1 VLKCRFIAK
10 PDWILFAITISCVVL
25 SACAN
30 VKVANSADSSTVLET
45 IAGCNLTDSDKAQ
58 NLTLTFR
65 DFDQVGT
72 LPSTARKLSEREC
85 YAQAALAGQD
95 YLAKKEGLGARE
107 INILT
112 WHLAQNLASSG
123 AEQEAALL
131 MLAARRPPADPP
143 EEDGFDWNTYA
154 LGSWAFLVKDKAVL
168 DAAVDRLSAQSGARN
183 QMNARALKGLQ
194 NCYGRTYR
202 KAYGTPNCLPK

>member
-1 VLKCRFIAK
+1 LKSAGVASS
-10 PDWILFAITISCVVL
+10 FAVIVSLAAGLVVL
-25 SACAN
+25 SSCAGNQPALASVGSAPSEAGTTAC
-30 VKVANSADSSTVLET
+30 S
-45 IAGCNLTDSDKAQ
+45 LTSDEKAQ
-58 NLTLTFR
+58 NLSLSFR
-65 DFDQVGT
+65 DFDQFGT

-95 YLAKKEGLGARE
+95 YFAKKDGLSGRE

-123 AEQEAALL
+123 AETEAALL

-143 EEDGFDWNTYA
+143 EADAFDWNTYA
-154 LGSWAFLVKDKAVL
+154 LGSWAFLVKDKLVL
-168 DAAVDRLSAQSGARN
+168 DAAVVRLSLQPGARN

-194 NCYGRTYR
+194 NCFGQSYR
-202 KAYGTPNCLPK
+202 EAYGTPNCLPK